1 MSDVLVLDAGALIAI
16 ERSSARALRV
26 LQRAKE
32 DGAVLLCP
40 AGALAQAWRGGARKA
55 RLAALLKDPAT
66 TVLPLDAL
74 TARRIGVLAAL
85 TSRSDVVDLSVALA
99 ARDHDAIVVTSD
111 PEDIAAIDPT
121 LTLIAV

>member
-16 ERSSARALRV
+16 ERPSARVVRLLR
-26 LQRAKE
+26 RAQD

-40 AGALAQAWRGGARKA
+40 AGVLAQVWRGGARQA

-66 TVLPLDAL
+66 TVLPLDAV
-74 TARRIGVLAAL
+74 TARRIGALAAV
-85 TSRSDVVDLSVALA
+85 TSCSDVVDLSVALA

-121 LTLIAV
+121 LTLISV